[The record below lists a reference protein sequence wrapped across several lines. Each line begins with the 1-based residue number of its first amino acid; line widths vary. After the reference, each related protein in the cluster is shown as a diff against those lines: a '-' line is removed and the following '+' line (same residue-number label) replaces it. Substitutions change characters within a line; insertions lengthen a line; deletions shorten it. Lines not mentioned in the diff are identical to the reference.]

1 MPLNDIVQT
10 EGGASMKQTTLSDP
24 GHNRTNENRR
34 RRNKT
39 MVGSL
44 LLEAGGCIE
53 HCSGQWKCRG
63 AFVGYR

>member
-1 MPLNDIVQT
+1 
-10 EGGASMKQTTLSDP
+10 MKQTTLSDP